1 MDRVRIGLTGLAAVF
16 LLTLIGAV
24 GFRDNDHA
32 SVAKPRERPA
42 EEPLAE
48 LGVAPGSASS
58 AVKAEAENMLTPPA
72 APAQVVIIPPPPPS
86 RSEGANQF

>member
-24 GFRDNDHA
+24 GFRDHDEHPA
-32 SVAKPRERPA
+32 EKSVTRPA

-48 LGVAPGSASS
+48 LGVAPGSGSA
-58 AVKAEAENMLTPPA
+58 AVKAEAENMLSPPA
-72 APAQVVIIPPPPPS
+72 APPQVIIIPPPPPAD
-86 RSEGANQF
+86 GANQF